1 MLKTFLFINFQH
13 LNNLSEVAEYFNIMD
28 INIIKSAEDY
38 VFNLL
43 KHEIHISFLY
53 HNCVHT
59 DRVYRSLNEILDNTQ
74 VSEND
79 KYILKLATLFHDTGY
94 IKTRDGHEEE
104 GAKIAEQFLKKH
116 KVAPEIIAEVSRYIL
131 ATKFNEPPKNNLEEI
146 IKDADCSHFG
156 KEYFEEASELLRQ
169 EYELQNIKTYTTP
182 EWIEENLTFL
192 TDKHQ
197 FFTDYALNNWQP
209 QKEKNILAL
218 TKKRKKRKR
227 KKNLEQLKAKYKAQY
242 KAQYK
247 DESPERAIQTF
258 YRVALRN
265 HIKLSDIADTKANIL
280 LSVNAVV
287 ISLLISNL
295 VTKLDNPKNAYLVI
309 PTMIFIIFSVISMI
323 LSIIA
328 TKPNVTRG
336 EFSREDVINKNVN
349 LSFFGNFHKMKLT
362 EFRWAI
368 TELVQDK
375 DYLYDA
381 LTMDLYFLG
390 KVLDRKY
397 RLLRMTYIVFMI
409 GIIASVISFLAA
421 INSQMIW

>member
-1 MLKTFLFINFQH
+1 MN
-13 LNNLSEVAEYFNIMD
+13 SD
-28 INIIKSAEDY
+28 IIKIAEDY

-43 KHEIHISFLY
+43 KHELHASFLY
-53 HNCVHT
+53 HNYVHT
-59 DRVYRSLNEILDNTQ
+59 ERVYRSLNEILDNSQ
-74 VSEND
+74 ISEND
-79 KYILKLATLFHDTGY
+79 QTVLKLAALFHDTGY
-94 IKTRDGHEEE
+94 IKTRDDHEEE
-104 GAKIAEQFLKKH
+104 SAKIAEQFLKTQK
-116 KVAPEIIAEVSRYIL
+116 ATPEIIAQVTRYIL
-131 ATKFNEPPKNNLEEI
+131 ATKFYEPPKNNLEKI

-156 KEYFEEASELLRQ
+156 KEYFQEASEFLRQ
-169 EYELQNIKTYTTP
+169 EYELQNIKTFTNA
-182 EWIEENLTFL
+182 EWIEENLSFL
-192 TDKHQ
+192 TEKHQ
-197 FFTDYALNNWQP
+197 FYTDYALNNWLP
-209 QKEKNILAL
+209 QKEKNITDL
-218 TKKRKKRKR
+218 TKAKKKRKLKQNQEK
-227 KKNLEQLKAKYKAQY
+227 LKAKYNAQY

-287 ISLLISNL
+287 ISLLISNM
-295 VTKLDNPKNAYLVI
+295 VTKLDNPNNSYLITPVF
-309 PTMIFIIFSVISMI
+309 IFIIFSLVSMI

-349 LSFFGNFHKMKLT
+349 LSFFGNFHKMKLG
-362 EFRWAI
+362 EFKWAI

-381 LTMDLYFLG
+381 LTMDLYYLG

-397 RLLRMTYIVFMI
+397 RLLRLTYTVFMI
-409 GIIASVISFLAA
+409 GIIASVLSFIVA
-421 INSQMIW
+421 INTQMNWLFS